1 MDTSAMVTLG
11 LPILTIAAGIVTSL
25 ITSQGLWNHISTKS
39 RKDSAEADL
48 LLGLGHT
55 RIMNLCGKYIKRGW
69 ITPEEYEDLITY
81 LYKPYLEL
89 GGNGTVKKMVENEIN
104 RLPIHHINMSLE
116 QAEANRRCHM
126 KENKS

>member
-11 LPILTIAAGIVTSL
+11 LPILTIVAGIVTSL

-104 RLPIHHINMSLE
+104 RLPIHHINISVE
-116 QAEANRRCHM
+116 QAEANRRCHT
-126 KENKS
+126 KGN